1 MKWFPILL
9 ILSALLAIT
18 SCGKE
23 NESGK
28 SSQNGI
34 CTSYLNGVC
43 NGYASNYNV
52 GVSGDINLNNVIG
65 QIPCEMSQYG
75 YNVTR
80 TQLPP
85 VQVITA
91 TRTTPGQSYL
101 GITSLGDIAIIAG
114 NGSTNTQMVMFVC
127 SGAGS
132 YPVGQAGGIVQ
143 ALLGEYTTMGC
154 PIKTI
159 TAANYGASSFRSPI
173 FGRGTSGQKFSFCQ

>member
-1 MKWFPILL
+1 MKRFPTLL
-9 ILSALLAIT
+9 ILTALLALT
-18 SCGKE
+18 GCGKE

-28 SSQNGI
+28 SNKNGI

-43 NGYASNYNV
+43 NAYASNYNV
-52 GVSGDINLNNVIG
+52 GVSGDINLNNVVS

-80 TQLPP
+80 TQQNI
-85 VQVITA
+85 QVTTA
-91 TRTTPGQSYL
+91 SRTTPGQSYL
-101 GITSLGDIAIIAG
+101 GVTSLGDIAIIIG
-114 NGSTNTQMVMFVC
+114 NGSTTTQMTMFLC

-132 YPVGQAGGIVQ
+132 YGGQVGAGVTQ

-159 TAANYGASSFRSPI
+159 TAANYGASSFRSPVY
-173 FGRGTSGQKFSFCQ
+173 GRGTTGQKFSFCQ